1 MESKNSQD
9 RINTTLTNTVEKRI
23 DDWKDNTEE
32 FIQIAEWRDK
42 EKNMKENLGITDNR
56 IRSCNIYQKFKKQR
70 TELQKA
76 VLKRCQLKFCR
87 IKQRSQLSDR
97 QKEH

>member
-32 FIQIAEWRDK
+32 FIQIAEWREK

-56 IRSCNIYQKFKKQR
+56 IRNCNIY
-70 TELQKA
+70 
-76 VLKRCQLKFCR
+76 
-87 IKQRSQLSDR
+87 
-97 QKEH
+97 